1 MKCAGDSVVCK
12 NCSLF
17 NILYTMKQDI
27 RTERRRFLLYS
38 DVSNILL
45 FRISN
50 ELPKFKMR

>member
-1 MKCAGDSVVCK
+1 MKCGGDSIVCK

-27 RTERRRFLLYS
+27 RSERRRFLLYS

-45 FRISN
+45 FRKSN
-50 ELPKFKMR
+50 ELP